1 MLPGLRIYSWRKYKF
16 QLEICE
22 TQSKT
27 MIFLVLVS
35 YIPLAI
41 TVEVPGHRAEALSA
55 GLIPPPVRWS
65 IWQSSALSQDLMF
78 LFCTICRS
86 EQFMGHPSLASVD
99 GSAYSSSL
107 SLLCPAEEMQLWM
120 DTFLLKRTVL
130 NLKRTIFSFQT
141 DHSWVPESYF
151 PKEICQ
157 SVNRDQNATC
167 LNDTV
172 FPIRERINGKLF
184 QKS

>member
-1 MLPGLRIYSWRKYKF
+1 MWCCVCNRHICNMITAGNNSWGLLNVTGFALSCIHSWRKYKF

-35 YIPLAI
+35 YIPLAL
-41 TVEVPGHRAEALSA
+41 TLEVPGHRAKALSA

-78 LFCTICRS
+78 LFCTICRG
-86 EQFMGHPSLASVD
+86 EQFMGRPSLASVE

-107 SLLCPAEEMQLWM
+107 SLLCPAQLQRCGYEWI
-120 DTFLLKRTVL
+120 L
-130 NLKRTIFSFQT
+130 
-141 DHSWVPESYF
+141 SY
-151 PKEICQ
+151 
-157 SVNRDQNATC
+157 
-167 LNDTV
+167 
-172 FPIRERINGKLF
+172 
-184 QKS
+184 